1 MAKKSVVARNLKRQK
16 TVQKFAKKRVELKEL
31 ALSQDYDK
39 RMAALE
45 ALQKLPRNASP
56 TRVRNRCQVTGRPRG
71 VMRRFGISRIKL
83 REIAMAGEIPG
94 LHKSSW

>member
-1 MAKKSVVARNLKRQK
+1 MAKKSVIARNLKRQK
-16 TVQKFAKKRVELKEL
+16 TVQKYAKKRAELKEQ
-31 ALSQDYDK
+31 ALSPNYEK

-56 TRVRNRCQVTGRPRG
+56 TRVRNRCQVTGRPRA

-83 REIAMAGEIPG
+83 REIAMSGEIPG